1 MAPLDKSRVDLLLE
15 PISYRDILDQARE
28 FLAPIMSNSEI
39 TNMPYKDLLYE
50 MEQRRLYMEE
60 QLKANRTSNQNKK

>member
-1 MAPLDKSRVDLLLE
+1 
-15 PISYRDILDQARE
+15 
-28 FLAPIMSNSEI
+28 MSNSEI

-50 MEQRRLYMEE
+50 MEQRRLYMEKNRKAMEQKQMEE